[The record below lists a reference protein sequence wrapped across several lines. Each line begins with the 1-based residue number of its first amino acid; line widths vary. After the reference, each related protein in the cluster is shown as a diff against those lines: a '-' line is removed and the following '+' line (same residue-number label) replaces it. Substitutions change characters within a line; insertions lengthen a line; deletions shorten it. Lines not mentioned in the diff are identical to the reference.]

1 MSYAIAPLF
10 GWLVAGTLK
19 SIINS
24 IKARKLQFDLV
35 GYGGL
40 PSTHSTVVCTTASLI
55 ALRDGTNTPA
65 FAVAMTVAILV
76 MMDAVSFRRWVGGH
90 ATVLNLLSANQ
101 PEYPRHRE
109 RIGHKPVEIAAGIVL
124 GILCAF
130 VLDRWL

>member
-1 MSYAIAPLF
+1 MSYAIAPLV

-24 IKARKLQFDLV
+24 IKVRKLQFDLV

-40 PSTHSTVVCTTASLI
+40 PSTHTTIVCTTATLI
-55 ALRDGTNTPA
+55 AIREGTNTPA

-76 MMDAVSFRRWVGGH
+76 MMDAVSFRQWVGGH
-90 ATVLNLLSANQ
+90 ATVINLLSASQ
-101 PEYPRHRE
+101 PDFPRHRE
-109 RIGHKPVEIAAGIVL
+109 RIGHKPVEIAAGIAL

-130 VLDRWL
+130 MLDWWL